1 MATAQTPTRA
11 DLEELERKA
20 RELPE
25 LQSVGWRWDWVNQ
38 RVTLTQKQS
47 RLAIHPAEVTITFDT
62 LQLAF
67 FLLFKTGLELTGVM
81 AQLGPVSPVPP
92 SGGPSD
98 PPRSQQSPPGSRLL

>member
-1 MATAQTPTRA
+1 MATAKTPTRE

-25 LQSVGWRWDWVNQ
+25 LQSVGWRWDWNNQ
-38 RVTLTQKQS
+38 RVTLIQKQS

-67 FLLFKTGLELTGVM
+67 YLLFKTGLEITGVM
-81 AQLGPVSPVPP
+81 AQLGPVVPSP

-98 PPRSQQSPPGSRLL
+98 PPRSQPLPPGQRLL